1 MFMRIIVVFVF
12 TITLLS
18 CSQSE
23 ETWQRNKGMAHGT
36 FYNITYLCKEDLQ
49 NEIEQIINQTDNS
62 LSTFSPTS
70 IISRLNRDEDSV
82 ILDSLFI
89 QVFDKGKE
97 IWEAT
102 SGAFDMTVAPL
113 VNAWGFGYDKEFA
126 EPQKSIDSI
135 MNFVGFEKV
144 GRSGS
149 SIIKKYKGIKLDASA
164 IAKGFSVDRV
174 GQFLESQGVTR
185 YMVEIGGEVR
195 VKGANPDN
203 LKWKIGI
210 DKPTDSHIVSNDRE
224 LQTIL
229 HLNHGSIATSGNY
242 RQFYVKDDKRYAH
255 TINPKTGYPVQQDLL
270 SVTVWSPDCMTADAY
285 ATAFMVLGY
294 EASLQIVESAD
305 SLEAY
310 FIVGKNSHE
319 YEAFYTKGFEAM
331 CN

>member
-1 MFMRIIVVFVF
+1 MRNIVVLILA
-12 TITLLS
+12 ITLLS
-18 CSQSE
+18 CSQSR
-23 ETWQRNKGMAHGT
+23 ETWQHNKGMAHGT
-36 FYNITYLCKEDLQ
+36 FYNITYLFKVDLQ
-49 NEIEQIINQTDNS
+49 KDIEQIINQTDQS

-70 IISRLNRDEDSV
+70 IISRLNNDEDTV
-82 ILDSLFI
+82 VLDSLFI

-113 VNAWGFGYDKEFA
+113 VNAWGFGYDKGFED
-126 EPQKSIDSI
+126 PQKSIDSI
-135 MNFVGFEKV
+135 MNFVGFEKIS
-144 GRSGS
+144 RSGT
-149 SIIKKYKGIKLDASA
+149 SIIKKHSGIKLDASA

-195 VKGANPDN
+195 VKGSNPDN

-210 DKPTDSHIVSNDRE
+210 DKPADSHIVSNDRE

-242 RQFYVKDDKRYAH
+242 RQFYIKDGKRYAH
-255 TINPKTGYPVQQDLL
+255 TIDPKTGYPVQQDLL
-270 SVTVWSPDCMTADAY
+270 SVTVWAPDCMTADAY

-294 EASLQIVESAD
+294 EASLQIVDNTD

-310 FIVGKNSHE
+310 FIVGNNAQQ
-319 YEAFYTKGFEAM
+319 YDVFYTKGIEAM
-331 CN
+331 LK